1 MLSWSTF
8 DQHEQRN
15 SMARRRSI
23 NVKSRKQSS
32 RITNG
37 SALFLPGVDGRSS
50 LARRARDVFD
60 NFCRDLGGYDILS
73 EAQTQLCRRAAMISI
88 KCEEM
93 ESHGANGEQIDL
105 DVFGKLTDRLGRCL
119 ERLGIKRV
127 PRDVTPT
134 LAQYIAG
141 VEAE

>member
-1 MLSWSTF
+1 MSK
-8 DQHEQRN
+8 E
-15 SMARRRSI
+15 RRR
-23 NVKSRKQSS
+23 NAKSKVASS
-32 RITNG
+32 KVTNG
-37 SALFLPGVDGRSS
+37 SKLFLPGVDGRSS

-105 DVFGKLTDRLGRCL
+105 DIFGKLTDRLGRTL
-119 ERLGIKRV
+119 QRLGIKRI
-127 PRDVTPT
+127 PKDVTPT

-141 VEAE
+141 EAE